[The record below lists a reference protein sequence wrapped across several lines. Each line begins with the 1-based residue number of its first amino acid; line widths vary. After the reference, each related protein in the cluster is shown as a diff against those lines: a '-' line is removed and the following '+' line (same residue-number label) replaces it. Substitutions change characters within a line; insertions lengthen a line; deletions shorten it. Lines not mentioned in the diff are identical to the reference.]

1 MSLSKREES
10 QHLVSVGRRERL
22 PSFNQLD
29 GQDDAT
35 LSPLA
40 SEVSST
46 VDEEEDI
53 PDVAIDY
60 GVNALCKTYC
70 KPPAKVRHPLYGIG
84 TFQST
89 NPSGQYCYDFG
100 LGYVIKVFNQP
111 QGPRGLPSR
120 L

>member
-1 MSLSKREES
+1 M
-10 QHLVSVGRRERL
+10 VSVGRQERL

-29 GQDDAT
+29 GQDDAS

-60 GVNALCKTYC
+60 GVNALCKTYG
-70 KPPAKVRHPLYGIG
+70 KPPTKVRHPLYGIG
-84 TFQST
+84 TFQSI

-111 QGPRGLPSR
+111 QGPQGLPSR